1 MSEIIVGFPC
11 CGTSAA
17 GTRNAQS
24 DSYRGRLARSTEAHL
39 PRQDGVSRCRWT
51 QSRGAASTGSEPIE
65 LLMENEEY
73 FRSYRIDYHGGE
85 RYPHLERVDG
95 KPDVLGE
102 IAKMRTPA
110 VTAGTD

>member
-1 MSEIIVGFPC
+1 
-11 CGTSAA
+11 
-17 GTRNAQS
+17 
-24 DSYRGRLARSTEAHL
+24 
-39 PRQDGVSRCRWT
+39 
-51 QSRGAASTGSEPIE
+51 
-65 LLMENEEY
+65 MENEEY